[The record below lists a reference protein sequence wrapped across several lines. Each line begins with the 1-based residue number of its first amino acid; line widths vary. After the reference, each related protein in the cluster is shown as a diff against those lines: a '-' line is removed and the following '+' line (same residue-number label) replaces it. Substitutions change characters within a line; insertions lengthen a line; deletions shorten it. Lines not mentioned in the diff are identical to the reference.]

1 MDSEQKSTEEKKT
14 LRFDVV
20 FMDYLSNYTED
31 EQEDILSQ
39 LLLNDNLLPKEDV
52 YPQHVGG
59 RLKSG
64 EVYFIIEYINQ
75 HEENPIYLDIE
86 KITLN
91 EYLDLMI
98 KKETLQ
104 TDDTGRYRR
113 NAN

>member
-59 RLKSG
+59 RLKNG

-91 EYLDLMI
+91 DYLDLMI

-104 TDDTGRYRR
+104 TNDTGR
-113 NAN
+113 

>member
-1 MDSEQKSTEEKKT
+1 MDSEQKSTEEKI

-20 FMDYLSNYTED
+20 FMDYLSEYTED
-31 EQEDILSQ
+31 EQEDILAQ
-39 LLLNDNLLPKEDV
+39 LILNDDILPKEEI

-64 EVYFIIEYINQ
+64 EMYFIIEYINQ

-86 KITLN
+86 EITLD

-104 TDDTGRYRR
+104 T
-113 NAN
+113 NEKHI

>member
-20 FMDYLSNYTED
+20 FMEYLSNYTDD

-59 RLKSG
+59 RLKNG
-64 EVYFIIEYINQ
+64 EAYFIIEYINQ

-86 KITLN
+86 EITLD

-104 TDDTGRYRR
+104 TDGTGI
-113 NAN
+113 